1 MKFTAQKR
9 DGSGTSAAKQLRKEN
24 LVPGVVYAS
33 DLDPINISMSV
44 SDVEQIRRELGLNS
58 VFDLELD
65 GETRTVYVREISQS
79 ALKPTIYNISLQ
91 AIKKGQ
97 KLEMPLSIVVV
108 NEDALADKEG
118 VASTTTL
125 EIDVIADPATAPDS
139 VEVDVTGLAIGDSVT
154 AGDLNLA
161 SDIELVTDAEEVIV
175 AISAPVEEPE
185 EVDPDAEVAEPEVID
200 EKEGK
205 IVEDTEN

>member
-9 DGSGTSAAKQLRKEN
+9 EGSGSSAAKQLRKED

-65 GETRTVYVREISQS
+65 GKTRTVYVREITQS
-79 ALKPTIYNISLQ
+79 ALKPTIYNIALQ

-97 KLEMPLSIVVV
+97 KLEMPLSIVIN
-108 NEDALADKEG
+108 NEDALADPDG
-118 VASTTTL
+118 VVSTTVL
-125 EIDVIADPATAPDS
+125 EITVVADPATAPDS
-139 VEVDVTGLAIGDSVT
+139 VEVDATGLSIGDSVT
-154 AGDLNLA
+154 AGDLKLA
-161 SDIELVTDAEEVIV
+161 DGIELVTDPEEVVV
-175 AISAPVEEPE
+175 AVSAPVEEPE
-185 EVDPDAEVAEPEVID
+185 EVDPDAEVAEPEVIN
-200 EKEGK
+200 EKEGE
-205 IVEDTEN
+205 IVED

>member
-9 DGSGTSAAKQLRKEN
+9 DGSGTSAAKQLRKED

-65 GETRTVYVREISQS
+65 GKTRTVYVREISQS
-79 ALKPTIYNISLQ
+79 ALRPTIYNISLQ

-97 KLEMPLSIVVV
+97 KLEMPLSIVIV

-118 VASTTTL
+118 VASTTSL
-125 EIDVIADPATAPDS
+125 EINVVADPATAPDS

-154 AGDLNLA
+154 AGELNLA
-161 SDIELVTDAEEVIV
+161 SDIELVTEADEVIV

-200 EKEGK
+200 EKEGE

>member
-9 DGSGTSAAKQLRKEN
+9 EGSGSSAAKHLRKED

-33 DLDPINISMSV
+33 DLDPINISLSV
-44 SDVEQIRRELGLNS
+44 SDVEQIRRELGVNS

-65 GETRTVYVREISQS
+65 GKTRTVYVREISQS

-97 KLEMPLSIVVV
+97 KLEMPLSVVIV
-108 NEDALADKEG
+108 NEDQLGDPDG
-118 VASTTTL
+118 VASTSVL
-125 EIDVIADPATAPDS
+125 EIDVVADPATAPDAI
-139 VEVDVTGLAIGDSVT
+139 EVDVTGLTIGDSIS
-154 AGDLNLA
+154 AGELKLA
-161 SDIELVTDAEEVIV
+161 DGIELVTDAEETVV
-175 AISAPVEEPE
+175 SISAPEEEPE
-185 EVDPDAEVAEPEVID
+185 EVDPDAEVAEPELID

>member
-9 DGSGTSAAKQLRKEN
+9 DGSGTSAAKQLRKED

-65 GETRTVYVREISQS
+65 GKTRTVYVREISQS
-79 ALKPTIYNISLQ
+79 ALKPSIYNISLQ

-97 KLEMPLSIVVV
+97 KLEMPLSIVIV

-118 VASTTTL
+118 VASTTSL
-125 EIDVIADPATAPDS
+125 EINVVADPATAPDS

-154 AGDLNLA
+154 AGELNLA
-161 SDIELVTDAEEVIV
+161 SDIELVTDADEVIV

-185 EVDPDAEVAEPEVID
+185 AVDPDAEVAEPEVID
-200 EKEGK
+200 EKEGE

>member
-9 DGSGTSAAKQLRKEN
+9 DGAGTSAAKQLRKED

-65 GETRTVYVREISQS
+65 GKTRTVYVREISQS

-97 KLEMPLSIVVV
+97 KLEMPLSIVIV

-118 VASTTTL
+118 VASTTAL
-125 EIDVIADPATAPDS
+125 EINVVADPATAPDS

-154 AGDLNLA
+154 AGELNLA
-161 SDIELVTDAEEVIV
+161 SDIELVTEADEVIV

-200 EKEGK
+200 EKEGE

>member
-154 AGDLNLA
+154 AGELNLA

-205 IVEDTEN
+205 IVEDTKN

>member
-118 VASTTTL
+118 VASNTTL

-154 AGDLNLA
+154 AGELNLA

>member
-9 DGSGTSAAKQLRKEN
+9 EGSGSSAAKHLRKED

-33 DLDPINISMSV
+33 DLDPINISMAV
-44 SDVEQIRRELGLNS
+44 ADVEQIRRELGVNS

-65 GETRTVYVREISQS
+65 GKTRTVYVREISQS

-97 KLEMPLSIVVV
+97 KLEMPLSIVII
-108 NEDALADKEG
+108 NEDQLGDPDG
-118 VASTTTL
+118 VASTSVL
-125 EIDVIADPATAPDS
+125 EIDVVADPATAPDA
-139 VEVDVTGLAIGDSVT
+139 VEVDVAGLTIGDSIS
-154 AGDLNLA
+154 AGELKLA
-161 SDIELVTDAEEVIV
+161 DGIELVTDAEETVV
-175 AISAPVEEPE
+175 SISAPEEEPE
-185 EVDPDAEVAEPEVID
+185 EVDPDAEVAEPELID
-200 EKEGK
+200 EKEGE

>member
-9 DGSGTSAAKQLRKEN
+9 EGSGSSAAKHLRKED

-33 DLDPINISMSV
+33 DLDPINISLSV
-44 SDVEQIRRELGLNS
+44 SDVEQIRRELGVNS

-65 GETRTVYVREISQS
+65 GKTRTVYVREISQS

-97 KLEMPLSIVVV
+97 KLEMPLSIVIV
-108 NEDALADKEG
+108 NEDQLGDPDG
-118 VASTTTL
+118 VASTSVL
-125 EIDVIADPATAPDS
+125 EIDVVADPATAPDAI
-139 VEVDVTGLAIGDSVT
+139 EVDVTGLTIGDSIS
-154 AGDLNLA
+154 AGELKLA
-161 SDIELVTDAEEVIV
+161 DGIELVTDAEETVV
-175 AISAPVEEPE
+175 SISAPEEEPE
-185 EVDPDAEVAEPEVID
+185 EVDPDAEVAEPELID
-200 EKEGK
+200 EKEGE

>member
-79 ALKPTIYNISLQ
+79 ALKQTIYNISLQ
-91 AIKKGQ
+91 AIKRGQ

-154 AGDLNLA
+154 AGELNLA

>member
-154 AGDLNLA
+154 AGELNLA

-200 EKEGK
+200 EKAGK